1 MKSDILALCMVLCF
15 QLPSTYIE
23 SLKLLF
29 PIFML
34 ETLYR
39 HLITLTSIFNNTCTY
54 FIVINFTFNTKEKK
68 KAMRD
73 QQLLVCGK

>member
-1 MKSDILALCMVLCF
+1 
-15 QLPSTYIE
+15 
-23 SLKLLF
+23 
-29 PIFML
+29 ML